1 MWGSEVADKK
11 PKKKKKNGFDVFN
24 TIFPIY
30 ILIRPVIKGCVVTAH

>member
-11 PKKKKKNGFDVFN
+11 PIKKNGFDVFN
-24 TIFPIY
+24 SIFPIY